1 MRRIV
6 SSFLFAAAI
15 LLLVAGSGTLAAQT
29 PTPTPPPGGPTAG
42 PGPWSVNHP
51 LWFDLNGDG
60 TPQDGEMTGHPR
72 QVDTEC
78 TRVVEYPSGLG
89 PLESPC
95 ALVFVK
101 DGVGGSIY
109 RPSGTTQSLVSNP
122 EGTLFTFTE
131 EPFAVPKG
139 AGGVRALAPTAAGT
153 GQLFDTNGDG
163 IYDALEVQGSNS
175 GGSIPATRMSLVP
188 RDATGDGRPDYITL
202 PWTTSGAGML
212 GVFTDSTPQIYVP
225 LTDTDGDGWP
235 DTVTVQVEFSAIA
248 TSTGPPVS
256 GAALA
261 NGIAVPSGSSLG
273 LFLFAAA
280 VVALGVKLLRGSVV
294 GS

>member
-1 MRRIV
+1 MRRVV
-6 SSFLFAAAI
+6 SSSFAAAAI
-15 LLLVAGSGTLAAQT
+15 LLLLVGSGSLLAQT
-29 PTPTPPPGGPTAG
+29 PTPTPPPGGPAAG

-60 TPQDGEMTGHPR
+60 SPQDGEITGHPR
-72 QVDTEC
+72 QVVTDC
-78 TRVVEYPSGLG
+78 TKVVEYPADLG
-89 PLESPC
+89 SPESPC

-101 DGVGGSIY
+101 DGVGGSIL

-122 EGTLFTFTE
+122 EGTFFTFTE
-131 EPFAVPKG
+131 EPLPVPTG

-163 IYDALEVQGSNS
+163 IYDSLDVQGTNS
-175 GGSIPATRMSLVP
+175 GGSVPVTRISLLP

-225 LTDTDGDGWP
+225 LTDTDADGWP
-235 DTVTVQVEFSAIA
+235 DTVTVEVEFSAIA
-248 TSTGPPVS
+248 TTTGPPVS
-256 GAALA
+256 GSALA